1 MSPSYSKAQK
11 QEIKLPEPHE
21 QVMLIMHWGGKL
33 SHCPLAL
40 HQAFLVG
47 SRGALE
53 VSIKITAEWR
63 GNRELRRGGPTGGNV
78 AALETV
84 GMKSWNSLLL
94 ATWLFLCLERR
105 QHPQLAYS

>member
-1 MSPSYSKAQK
+1 M
-11 QEIKLPEPHE
+11 
-21 QVMLIMHWGGKL
+21 
-33 SHCPLAL
+33 AL
-40 HQAFLVG
+40 HQAFLMG

-63 GNRELRRGGPTGGNV
+63 GNRELQRGGPTAGDV